1 VINAVVCDIWR
12 RFSMINRLIV
22 VTVGALQGHHSPGKH
37 GKVRELDNGQGKVRE
52 NVKSQ
57 RKL

>member
-1 VINAVVCDIWR
+1 
-12 RFSMINRLIV
+12 MINRLIV
-22 VTVGALQGHHSPGKH
+22 VTVGDLQGHHSP

-57 RKL
+57 GKL

>member
-1 VINAVVCDIWR
+1 
-12 RFSMINRLIV
+12 MINRLIV

-57 RKL
+57 GKL